1 MNADYAGTIAAIGD
15 KSTGKNHITPEFD
28 AKVYKSIINRNGIL
42 SGFELEGNTLKAGVC
57 IAFGYRGGIRR
68 NATIENPEQ
77 VSIYGM
83 FTVHHNK
90 NVVDDFHI
98 LVTENKEVLPP
109 EGTVGQKYTEQNQVG
124 TSSDLLTNPGTYAL
138 PLYIKGQPVQEVDK
152 ATKNINGS
160 YVLTPDESLTVDNGD
175 GTDTIYYTCNV
186 SENYSNGYIPQSIE
200 IDDEAVHFQDVRLY
214 DNVLTK
220 RLSFTLVYALVI
232 PSNQVTIP
240 VSKEFELSIVI
251 TSLITTGTFLGDFY
265 ERNKEYPKY
274 CEHAD
279 YAKVITSNGTLG
291 AGTTAETQPVT
302 DKSEKVATTK
312 FLHNL
317 IEDKIDFKEETVE
330 VCDPDGAGLGVY
342 VKFRRKAKMVL
353 LQVEPTNDLPIIRQE
368 NGYIPIP
375 KGFEPPKDT
384 TIGLFSRS
392 NLAASG
398 SFYVYMAFFDISA
411 GNNKA
416 IFKRLGYFS
425 VTDDINFASQS
436 GYELLDK

>member
-279 YAKVITSNGTLG
+279 YAKVIT
-291 AGTTAETQPVT
+291 A
-302 DKSEKVATTK
+302 
-312 FLHNL
+312 
-317 IEDKIDFKEETVE
+317 
-330 VCDPDGAGLGVY
+330 
-342 VKFRRKAKMVL
+342 MV
-353 LQVEPTNDLPIIRQE
+353 R
-368 NGYIPIP
+368 
-375 KGFEPPKDT
+375 
-384 TIGLFSRS
+384 
-392 NLAASG
+392 
-398 SFYVYMAFFDISA
+398 
-411 GNNKA
+411 
-416 IFKRLGYFS
+416 
-425 VTDDINFASQS
+425 
-436 GYELLDK
+436 

>member
-251 TSLITTGTFLGDFY
+251 TSLITTGTFWETFTR
-265 ERNKEYPKY
+265 ETKNTPNT
-274 CEHAD
+274 ANMP
-279 YAKVITSNGTLG
+279 IT
-291 AGTTAETQPVT
+291 Q
-302 DKSEKVATTK
+302 K
-312 FLHNL
+312 
-317 IEDKIDFKEETVE
+317 
-330 VCDPDGAGLGVY
+330 
-342 VKFRRKAKMVL
+342 
-353 LQVEPTNDLPIIRQE
+353 
-368 NGYIPIP
+368 
-375 KGFEPPKDT
+375 
-384 TIGLFSRS
+384 
-392 NLAASG
+392 
-398 SFYVYMAFFDISA
+398 
-411 GNNKA
+411 
-416 IFKRLGYFS
+416 
-425 VTDDINFASQS
+425 
-436 GYELLDK
+436 

>member
-302 DKSEKVATTK
+302 DKSDKVATTE

-330 VCDPDGAGLGVY
+330 ITHSSSTETGHL
-342 VKFRRKAKMVL
+342 KFRKKAKMVTVEIIDGAEVFYWFSKGEYFL
-353 LQVEPTNDLPIIRQE
+353 LPDEFI
-368 NGYIPIP
+368 
-375 KGFEPPKDT
+375 PPKN
-384 TIGLFSRS
+384 IQL
-392 NLAASG
+392 
-398 SFYVYMAFFDISA
+398 AFFCIHNDRTIVVFFDVA
-411 GNNKA
+411 ANTNKA
-416 IFKRLGYFS
+416 TVVERYGS
-425 VTDDINFASQS
+425 EVTFNVTAKN
-436 GYELLDK
+436 GYELL

>member
-28 AKVYKSIINRNGIL
+28 AKIYKSIINRNGIL

-98 LVTENKEVLPP
+98 LVTKNKEVLPP

-240 VSKEFELSIVI
+240 VPKEFELSIVI

-291 AGTTAETQPVT
+291 VGTTAETQPVT
-302 DKSEKVATTK
+302 DKSDKVATTE

-317 IEDKIDFKEETVE
+317 IEEYI
-330 VCDPDGAGLGVY
+330 DPDVQTVKIHWKDGSTVDINVKLKRKSKKVIVETLDSSAFRSLGGSSTGIEDY
-342 VKFRRKAKMVL
+342 Y
-353 LQVEPTNDLPIIRQE
+353 LPIPE
-368 NGYIPIP
+368 
-375 KGFEPPKDT
+375 GFRPPHHVM
-384 TIGLFSRS
+384 IGLFDYSS
-392 NLAASG
+392 TAEQTSIL
-398 SFYVYMAFFDISA
+398 FLDLPA
-411 GNNKA
+411 GADKA
-416 IFKRLGYFS
+416 ICKSYGGAIATGDYVS
-425 VTDDINFASQS
+425 NMQS
-436 GYELLDK
+436 GYELE

>member
-109 EGTVGQKYTEQNQVG
+109 VGTVGQKYTEQNQVG
-124 TSSDLLTNPGTYAL
+124 TSSDILKNPGTYAL

-152 ATKNINGS
+152 ATKNISGN

-220 RLSFTLVYALVI
+220 TLSFTLVYAEVI
-232 PSNQVTIP
+232 PSNQATIP
-240 VSKEFELSIVI
+240 ISKKFELSMVI

-279 YAKVITSNGTLG
+279 RAQVITKNGTLG

-302 DKSEKVATTK
+302 DKSDKVATTK
-312 FLHNL
+312 FTQNL
-317 IEDKIDFKEETVE
+317 IEEYI
-330 VCDPDGAGLGVY
+330 DPDVQT
-342 VKFRRKAKMVL
+342 VKLCYKDGSTVNVNVKLKRKSKKVI
-353 LQVEPTNDLPIIRQE
+353 VETLDSPDFYGITMGDTPISDYYLPIPE
-368 NGYIPIP
+368 
-375 KGFEPPKDT
+375 GFRPPHHVN
-384 TIGLFSRS
+384 IGLFQYSSTNEYEGIILLDLPAGADRANCTDRARPWLS
-392 NLAASG
+392 GNLYG
-398 SFYVYMAFFDISA
+398 DM
-411 GNNKA
+411 
-416 IFKRLGYFS
+416 
-425 VTDDINFASQS
+425 QS
-436 GYELLDK
+436 GYELE